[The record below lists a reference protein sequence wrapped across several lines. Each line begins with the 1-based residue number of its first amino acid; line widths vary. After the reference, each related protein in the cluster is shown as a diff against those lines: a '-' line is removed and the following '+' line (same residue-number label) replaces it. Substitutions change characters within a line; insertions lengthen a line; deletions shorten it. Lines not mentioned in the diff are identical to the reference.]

1 MGVQDPDEA
10 GSTVEW
16 GEADDRRSRWWDRI
30 VGREPQGG
38 AGRSSGVNAA
48 AVICAA
54 LAFVVALAAV
64 ALPWLRI
71 GPSTGG
77 LVAPGV
83 TMDRMALGQIL
94 SFLVPAYAMSLV
106 LAFGCVSALLVA
118 PAGARRL
125 LSAVAFGLIAG
136 QLACVVGLG
145 AAIEQGGDLVRIG
158 EPNVVNAVSAGEG
171 VYAAAAAAVLLAA
184 AVVLANRQP
193 RRRRRVRLRRRPG
206 RRGPRA
212 DRHHGDAASSV
223 RRRPQPAVGRALT
236 LGYRPSPGGRTPR
249 DCPAA
254 TARRSGRVA
263 GEESFPWRA

>member
-193 RRRRRVRLRRRPG
+193 RRRGPARPSG
-206 RRGPRA
+206 AGEYAFDDDLADEDRGPIDITVTPLRQS
-212 DRHHGDAASSV
+212 GDGPS
-223 RRRPQPAVGRALT
+223 QPW
-236 LGYRPSPGGRTPR
+236 
-249 DCPAA
+249 
-254 TARRSGRVA
+254 
-263 GEESFPWRA
+263 GER

>member
-54 LAFVVALAAV
+54 LAFVAV

-171 VYAAAAAAVLLAA
+171 VYAAAAAAVLLA
-184 AVVLANRQP
+184 NRQP
-193 RRRRRVRLRRRPG
+193 RRRGPARPSG
-206 RRGPRA
+206 AGEYAFDDDLADEDRGPIDITVTPLRQS
-212 DRHHGDAASSV
+212 GDGPS
-223 RRRPQPAVGRALT
+223 QPW
-236 LGYRPSPGGRTPR
+236 
-249 DCPAA
+249 
-254 TARRSGRVA
+254 
-263 GEESFPWRA
+263 GER